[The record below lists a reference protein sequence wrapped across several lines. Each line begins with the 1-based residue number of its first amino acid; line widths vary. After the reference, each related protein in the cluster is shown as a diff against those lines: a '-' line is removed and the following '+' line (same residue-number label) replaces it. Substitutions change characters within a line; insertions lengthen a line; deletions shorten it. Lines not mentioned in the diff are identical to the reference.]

1 MKLIERFRAH
11 QTHKHLRKLRRQLEN
26 QSLDPDGT
34 GWLIHEATP
43 DTLYLLGYSLP
54 LDTEKTVLSYTL
66 PYLES
71 QYVALKAGLA
81 RLYPD
86 FIPSRV
92 KLEVEVFFASSLAA
106 DTGLMA
112 RAVPRLRTYQ
122 FADDEDKTVDKL
134 DGLEIPVVLDGDHV
148 TLSISRSSYF
158 EGYGFFVYDHP
169 DSRESDGV
177 WCRPTPDLLAA
188 LSREKTL

>member
-11 QTHKHLRKLRRQLEN
+11 QAHKYLRKLRHQLEDR
-26 QSLDPDGT
+26 SLDPDGT

-54 LDTEKTVLSYTL
+54 LNNDKTVLYYTL
-66 PYLES
+66 PYLEGR
-71 QYVALKAGLA
+71 YVALKAGLA
-81 RLYPD
+81 QLYPD

-92 KLEVEVFFASSLAA
+92 KLEVEVLFASHLAA
-106 DTGLMA
+106 DTSLMA
-112 RAVPRLRTYQ
+112 RAVPRLHTYR
-122 FADDEDKTVDKL
+122 FADDWDKTVDKL
-134 DGLEIPVVLDGDHV
+134 DGLEIPVVLDGDVV

-169 DSRESDGV
+169 DRRDSEGV
-177 WCRPTPDLLAA
+177 WCRPAPDMLAA